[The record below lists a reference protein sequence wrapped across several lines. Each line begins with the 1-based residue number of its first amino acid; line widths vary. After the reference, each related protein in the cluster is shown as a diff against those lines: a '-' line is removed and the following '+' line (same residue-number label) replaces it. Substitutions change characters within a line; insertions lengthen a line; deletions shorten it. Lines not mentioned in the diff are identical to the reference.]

1 MDTSPKIQ
9 DSGGIDKRILDNPFG
24 RGENY
29 SILLTI
35 PLYFSSSISHSF
47 SSIPSNSSKLE
58 FRVHHILAF
67 ACPINRE
74 RAAKATF
81 PNKYILQIGCFQ
93 PHPHSHQYT
102 TSDWPIESN
111 NMKGGQLKRFPR
123 RRFIQSFPLH
133 CRPSPKW
140 ITSNNNKKL
149 VVSLIEFNEQKMNST
164 HKKQPKKERHSI
176 PIDWIST
183 HTHTQTIRYDSVWLA
198 LECVSKYQMLR
209 SSSSS
214 FLRFFSFAFF
224 LMCLRTQETA
234 PLA

>member
-1 MDTSPKIQ
+1 MDKSPKIQ
-9 DSGGIDKRILDNPFG
+9 DSGGIDKHILDNPFG

-35 PLYFSSSISHSF
+35 PLHFSSSISHSF

-67 ACPINRE
+67 ASPINRE

-123 RRFIQSFPLH
+123 RRFIQSFSLH

-140 ITSNNNKKL
+140 VTSNNNKKL
-149 VVSLIEFNEQKMNST
+149 VVSLIEFNEQKMKST

-183 HTHTQTIRYDSVWLA
+183 HTHKQYAT
-198 LECVSKYQMLR
+198 
-209 SSSSS
+209 
-214 FLRFFSFAFF
+214 
-224 LMCLRTQETA
+224 TA
-234 PLA
+234 SD

>member
-1 MDTSPKIQ
+1 MDKSPKIQ
-9 DSGGIDKRILDNPFG
+9 DSGGIDKHILDNPFG

-35 PLYFSSSISHSF
+35 PLYFSSSISHPF

-67 ACPINRE
+67 ASPINRE

-123 RRFIQSFPLH
+123 RRFIQSFSLH

-140 ITSNNNKKL
+140 VTSNNKKTRIQ
-149 VVSLIEFNEQKMNST
+149 S
-164 HKKQPKKERHSI
+164 
-176 PIDWIST
+176 DWIQRAKNEVNAQKTTEERAALHSNRLNI
-183 HTHTQTIRYDSVWLA
+183 HPHTQTIRYDSVWLA